1 MEIEKEL
8 YDISWQVDEP
18 TYRADPALSYSTLA
32 RYEREGFNKLDKLF
46 EHISTPSLTHGSIVD
61 SIITGGLD
69 EFNDRFVVLDVT
81 LTDGGKD
88 VVTMLL
94 NAHLPYACFEDIPES
109 VVSGA
114 AKEAGFWK
122 ADKWDKVRYREVLKT
137 GNIAEY
143 YNASLDSDKTII
155 SVKEY
160 QDALACVKALRESK
174 ATAHYFADNDS
185 LSPIRRYYQL
195 KFKAK
200 FGEVSYRCMA
210 DLICVDYEKKV
221 IYPIDLKTS
230 SHAEWDF
237 EQSFLQWKY
246 IIQSMLYWRIIRAN
260 LDKDPYFKDFTLEN
274 YRFIVVNKFT
284 LTPLVWEFPMTKES
298 GTLVDNEGNEYRDP
312 FVIGKELKSYL
323 DFKPAVPNGIE
334 KDGINTIR
342 CLRKKETNV

>member
-69 EFNDRFVVLDVT
+69 EFNERFVVLDAA

-210 DLICVDYEKKV
+210 D
-221 IYPIDLKTS
+221 
-230 SHAEWDF
+230 
-237 EQSFLQWKY
+237 
-246 IIQSMLYWRIIRAN
+246 
-260 LDKDPYFKDFTLEN
+260 
-274 YRFIVVNKFT
+274 
-284 LTPLVWEFPMTKES
+284 
-298 GTLVDNEGNEYRDP
+298 
-312 FVIGKELKSYL
+312 
-323 DFKPAVPNGIE
+323 
-334 KDGINTIR
+334 
-342 CLRKKETNV
+342 